1 MSSVEITGKASL
13 RDIATMM
20 LEAETFQNEAAAPDF
35 NKLEKLFSEAIHS
48 LLHPSK
54 EISDYTVVALKSIN
68 ASVVTIFNNIQKK
81 VEPLPNEPTENLNN
95 RKRDYNIELICYANI
110 DKRIQTK
117 I

>member
-1 MSSVEITGKASL
+1 L
-13 RDIATMM
+13 LDWD
-20 LEAETFQNEAAAPDF
+20 TFKTFDSER
-35 NKLEKLFSEAIHS
+35 EK
-48 LLHPSK
+48 
-54 EISDYTVVALKSIN
+54 N
-68 ASVVTIFNNIQKK
+68 FNNIQKK